1 MNDSDEET
9 KRLFRDAAK
18 QAIKE
23 WMTEQEAM
31 IGRGAIR
38 LIICG
43 MVVALTWFLLW
54 KAGWTP
60 PVKP

>member
-1 MNDSDEET
+1 MNEDEET

-18 QAIKE
+18 EAIKE

-31 IGRGAIR
+31 VGRWTIR
-38 LIICG
+38 LIISG
-43 MVVALTWFLLW
+43 LVVALTWFLLW
-54 KAGWTP
+54 KAGWAP